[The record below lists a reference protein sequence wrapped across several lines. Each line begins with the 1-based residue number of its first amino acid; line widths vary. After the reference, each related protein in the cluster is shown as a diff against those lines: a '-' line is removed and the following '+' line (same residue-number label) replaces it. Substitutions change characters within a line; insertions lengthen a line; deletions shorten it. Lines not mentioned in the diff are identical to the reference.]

1 MACDLK
7 INIHKC
13 AIASFFEWDKLD
25 QAIGSAQQVLGTI
38 LHQQT
43 RKAITKRQPALMTA
57 IRKFNSYCEQ
67 LDLLYDPSC
76 AIPLP
81 TPLSTKL
88 TELHADPTLMEDV
101 WIAPSIGEVPRWLDD
116 TDVRDG
122 ICALLKRDRC
132 REEQVR
138 LGTEADNLCRF
149 FGQELAAL
157 ELALCIPECEPFTA
171 TLQQCRSNFLQ
182 LQSHWSNALVSLLR
196 FATHVKEAVDIAVT
210 ISGGS
215 QTTALH
221 WITTTSLTAL
231 ELDGEDELVSADL
244 NNPPQMDSEQAT
256 LTDVLEQEMAMLDVD
271 NTAEVNDIGYDI
283 KATIMWE
290 LPKRDV
296 IIPDT
301 LVTQIRP
308 PHNGFP
314 DQVFDPKDINLLRSP
329 TACLNDVCINSCAAL
344 LYSELKSPM
353 LSCAIFSTHDLPRI
367 HYNAPDD
374 ILWCNISWTHYWE
387 KDVWVL
393 PIHQPSGS
401 IGHWVI
407 CVIHKF
413 NKELLLFDSLGEK
426 KPWKNNVKV
435 S

>member
-1 MACDLK
+1 MARDLK
-7 INIHKC
+7 INIRKR
-13 AIASFFEWDKLD
+13 AIASFFECDKLD
-25 QAIGSAQQVLGTI
+25 WAVGGAQQALGTK

-43 RKAITKRQPALMTA
+43 RKAIAKRQPALMTA

-67 LDLLYDPSC
+67 LDSLYDPSC

-116 TDVRDG
+116 TDIRDG
-122 ICALLKRDRC
+122 IRALLKRDRC

-157 ELALCIPECEPFTA
+157 ELAIRIPECEPFTA
-171 TLQQCRSNFLQ
+171 TLQQRRSNFLQ
-182 LQSHWSNALVSLLR
+182 LQSHWSNALVSSLQ

-221 WITTTSLTAL
+221 WIATTSLTAL
-231 ELDGEDELVSADL
+231 DLDGEDELVSADL
-244 NNPPQMDSEQAT
+244 DDPPQMDSEQAT
-256 LTDVLEQEMAMLDVD
+256 LADVLEQEMAMLDVD
-271 NTAEVNDIGYDI
+271 DTAEANDIGYDI
-283 KATIMWE
+283 KATIVWE
-290 LPKRDV
+290 LPNDI

-301 LVTQIRP
+301 LVTRIRP
-308 PHNGFP
+308 PHDGFP

-353 LSCAIFSTHDLPRI
+353 LSCAIFSTHDLPCIR
-367 HYNAPDD
+367 YNASND
-374 ILWCNISWTHYWE
+374 ILWRNILWTRYWE

-393 PIHQPSGS
+393 PIHRPSSS

-413 NKELLLFDSLGEK
+413 DKELLLFDSLGEK
-426 KPWKNNVKV
+426 KPWKNDIKV